1 MKWLSG
7 FVFYLYEMN
16 RLIIANQLFMCV
28 ILRQVMFINT
38 QKPNAGGDNATKSFM
53 SSVVSYASIL
63 RNFVYDA
70 GLILR

>member
-7 FVFYLYEMN
+7 CVFYLYEMN
-16 RLIIANQLFMCV
+16 RLIIANQLFVCV

-38 QKPNAGGDNATKSFM
+38 QKPNAGGDNAKKPFM

-63 RNFVYDA
+63 QNFVYDA